1 MKIGMYHKKSTGMHE
16 QISPRQV
23 LMVLLDIIIC
33 YFLYTTISLEEIYLL
48 DILKTVLAVVQDSWD
63 FT

>member
-1 MKIGMYHKKSTGMHE
+1 MYHKKSTGMHE